1 MRLSAPRLR
10 RNIPFSRATLTMRHH
25 PIVATSIP
33 RRFRRTPLVTTHK
46 KLAFLKKIL
55 YDTDYGSDSFT
66 TLI

>member
-1 MRLSAPRLR
+1 MRLSAPRLG
-10 RNIPFSRATLTMRHH
+10 RNIPFSTRHH
-25 PIVATSIP
+25 PIVATNIP

-55 YDTDYGSDSFT
+55 YDTDHGSDGFT